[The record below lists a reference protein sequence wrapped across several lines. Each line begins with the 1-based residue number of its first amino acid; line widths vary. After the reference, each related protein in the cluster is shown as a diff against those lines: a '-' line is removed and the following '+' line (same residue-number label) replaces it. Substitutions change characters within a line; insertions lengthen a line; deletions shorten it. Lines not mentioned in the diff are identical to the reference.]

1 MIGEEYL
8 YERNFYILFQ
18 DAVQFLND
26 SDSALAKED
35 YYGMERF
42 ARASIINSTLILEC
56 SANCCLDTLNITN
69 SFKKDLDKLPV
80 LSKFEF
86 YLSYKYKERIFD
98 RGCNEIQNVAELKTI
113 RDLIVHPKVQRTK
126 WERID
131 EFRSKANFGATIKL
145 KLPMTIE
152 EFHRN
157 DALICLRV
165 LCSVLDHLFTN
176 LCCYS
181 SEITKNILICSFAF
195 KEDSSTGVGTPE
207 HWAED
212 QKKWS
217 LRLGFI
223 GLESKNAK
231 TI

>member
-1 MIGEEYL
+1 MFDEEYQ

-18 DAVQFLND
+18 DAVLFLNE
-26 SDSALAKED
+26 SDYAFDKEEYHD
-35 YYGMERF
+35 MERF

-56 SANCCLDTLNITN
+56 GANCCLDTLKLSN

-80 LSKFEF
+80 LSKYEY
-86 YLSYKYKERIFD
+86 YLSVRNKERKFD
-98 RGCNEIQNVAELKTI
+98 RGCNEIQNAAELKRI
-113 RDLIVHPKVQRTK
+113 RDLIVHPKVQRAK

-131 EFRSKANFGATIKL
+131 TFRRKADFGNTAKL

-165 LCSVLDHLFTN
+165 LCTFLDHYFLN
-176 LCCYS
+176 LCSFDPETTGTILMS
-181 SEITKNILICSFAF
+181 SFEFHENSNTTIIIP
-195 KEDSSTGVGTPE
+195 DY
-207 HWAED
+207 WAEH

-223 GLESKNAK
+223 GIESKNAK
-231 TI
+231 NL